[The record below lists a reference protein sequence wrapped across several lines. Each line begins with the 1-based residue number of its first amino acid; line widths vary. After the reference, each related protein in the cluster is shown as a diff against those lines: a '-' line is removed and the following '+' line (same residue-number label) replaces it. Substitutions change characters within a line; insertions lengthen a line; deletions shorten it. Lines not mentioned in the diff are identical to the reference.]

1 MVDAMKRPSNP
12 PVLRN
17 RYGMP
22 TIGAMI
28 ERDVF
33 RMVLECTA
41 RVHRSTIIRWL
52 KEEWPPRSP
61 ALLADLERTAETAPE
76 ITAVIELI
84 DDDGRVLVS
93 RSTAPPSWWR
103 RAAAWVSASVAP

>member
-1 MVDAMKRPSNP
+1 MTRHNP

-33 RMVLECTA
+33 RMLLECTA
-41 RVHRSTIIRWL
+41 RVHRSTILEWL
-52 KEEWPPRSP
+52 RDEWPPRSP
-61 ALLADLERTAETAPE
+61 ALLADLKQTAETAPDTTTTFE
-76 ITAVIELI
+76 IHAG
-84 DDDGRVLVS
+84 GRVVWRYTS
-93 RSTAPPSWWR
+93 EPTARAVVKVWRSLCRMRRRTWWTR
-103 RAAAWVSASVAP
+103 